1 MNDLIKNMEE
11 VQEQLDTINIILEKK
26 KKAIQDGTCDC
37 KKVQIKHLTER
48 VVQLEKVMIDYNKFI
63 NK

>member
-1 MNDLIKNMEE
+1 MDNLIENMNKIK
-11 VQEQLDTINIILEKK
+11 EQLETINIIVKRKK
-26 KKAIQDGTCDC
+26 QSIIDGDCDC
-37 KKVQIKHLTER
+37 KKTQIKKLEER